1 MPRLS
6 KAAAQE
12 RETRIVERAEKL
24 FIQDGYDNT
33 TVDRLV
39 SEVNIS
45 KGTYYYHF
53 DSKEDLLIAVSDKL
67 ISDTSDKLLAI
78 YVRKDQDIIW
88 RIRNVLKA
96 YHDDFFR
103 NRDIW
108 NHVYHWRNVALYSR
122 VAHICTKR
130 FTPILEDLLAEAMSA
145 GKLELPHP
153 REAAES
159 LLVLFDS
166 TSKQLCARTDHA
178 RRVRILQTFRYLLK
192 RILREECIPE
202 FEA

>member
-12 RETRIVERAEKL
+12 REKRIVERAEKL

-39 SEVNIS
+39 SEVKIS

-67 ISDTSDKLLAI
+67 ISDTSDKLLAV

-88 RIRNVLKA
+88 RIRNVLKT

-108 NHVYHWRNVALYSR
+108 KHVYHWRNVALYLSLI
-122 VAHICTKR
+122 HI
-130 FTPILEDLLAEAMSA
+130 
-145 GKLELPHP
+145 
-153 REAAES
+153 
-159 LLVLFDS
+159 
-166 TSKQLCARTDHA
+166 
-178 RRVRILQTFRYLLK
+178 
-192 RILREECIPE
+192 
-202 FEA
+202 